1 MEFMKGWDTFKNLSH
16 PFEGDKLQV
25 CPTGRDKKR
34 MARQTTIPARTA
46 IEVDLPRRAR
56 VNVRSLRRHPI
67 FVLGMLLALL
77 LVTLVL
83 AMRIGTVGI
92 DPAQIVA
99 IISKRVI
106 GVDFGVLW
114 SAAEES
120 IIWQIRLPRVLGA
133 AVVGG
138 GLAAAG
144 VVFQGLLRNPMAD
157 PYLLGTSGGAAL
169 AATIAFAIP
178 FSLGFITYGF
188 VPIAAFVGA
197 LLAVMIVYRLAH
209 VGMHTPI
216 TTLLLAGFAVSSMLS
231 AFMSAL
237 MLLSRGTLERVVL
250 WTLGGVSASGWGMLL
265 AVTPLILLGTGLAF
279 ALSNDLNAFLLGE
292 EQAAALGVNVE
303 RKKFLLLAVGAL
315 MTGAAVALSGLVGFV
330 GLIVP
335 HFTRIVLGPN
345 HRLLLPAS
353 FLCGAIFLV
362 LADLIARTVLAPQEL
377 PLGVITALV
386 GAPFFILLLRRAKK
400 EYAF

>member
-1 MEFMKGWDTFKNLSH
+1 
-16 PFEGDKLQV
+16 
-25 CPTGRDKKR
+25 
-34 MARQTTIPARTA
+34 MARQTIVSKPTTLNVELQTR
-46 IEVDLPRRAR
+46 VMRRI
-56 VNVRSLRRHPI
+56 NLRALWKHPV
-67 FVLGMLLALL
+67 FVLSALTVLL
-77 LVTLVL
+77 LITLVL
-83 AMRIGTVGI
+83 AMRFGTVAI
-92 DPAQIVA
+92 EPAQIIA
-99 IISKRVI
+99 IVFKRMFGI
-106 GVDFGVLW
+106 DFGMVW

-133 AVVGG
+133 AIVGA
-138 GLAAAG
+138 GLASAG

-178 FSLGFITYGF
+178 FTLGFITFGL
-188 VPIAAFVGA
+188 VPIAAFFGA
-197 LLAVMIVYRLAH
+197 LLAVLLVYRLAH
-209 VGMHTPI
+209 VGMYTPI

-265 AVTPLILLGTGLAF
+265 AVTPLIVLGTFFAF
-279 ALSNDLNAFLLGE
+279 LLSNDLNAFLLGE

-303 RKKFLLLAVGAL
+303 RKKFVLLCVGAL

-335 HFTRIVLGPN
+335 HFARILLGPN

-353 FLCGAIFLV
+353 FLCGGIFLV
-362 LADLIARTVLAPQEL
+362 FADLIARTLLSPQEI
-377 PLGVITALV
+377 PLGVVTALI
-386 GAPFFILLLRRAKK
+386 GAPFFVLLLRRAKRQ
-400 EYAF
+400 YMF

>member
-1 MEFMKGWDTFKNLSH
+1 MPIEMPTRAQLRVQWKH
-16 PFEGDKLQV
+16 P
-25 CPTGRDKKR
+25 
-34 MARQTTIPARTA
+34 A
-46 IEVDLPRRAR
+46 
-56 VNVRSLRRHPI
+56 
-67 FVLGMLLALL
+67 FVLSALGILL
-77 LVTLVL
+77 LLTLIF
-83 AMRIGTVGI
+83 AMRLGTVGI
-92 DPAQIVA
+92 EPAQIVA
-99 IISKRVI
+99 IVFKRAF
-106 GVDFGVLW
+106 GFDFGLTW

-133 AVVGG
+133 AIVGA
-138 GLAAAG
+138 GLASAG

-178 FSLGFITYGF
+178 FTLGFITFGL

-197 LLAVMIVYRLAH
+197 LGAVLIVYRLAR
-209 VGMHTPI
+209 VGMYTPI
-216 TTLLLAGFAVSSMLS
+216 TTLLLAGFAVSSMLG
-231 AFMSAL
+231 ALMSAL
-237 MLLSRGTLERVVL
+237 MLLSRGTLERIVL

-265 AVTPLILLGTGLAF
+265 TVTPLILFGAALAF
-279 ALSNDLNAFLLGE
+279 LFSNDLNAFLLGE

-303 RKKFLLLAVGAL
+303 RKKFVLLCVGAL

-335 HFTRIVLGPN
+335 HFVRIVLGPN

-353 FLCGAIFLV
+353 FLCGAIFLT
-362 LADLIARTVLAPQEL
+362 LADLIARLALAPQEI

-386 GAPFFILLLRRAKK
+386 GAPFFILLLRRAKRQ
-400 EYAF
+400 YSF

>member
-1 MEFMKGWDTFKNLSH
+1 MATQDIRSTLT
-16 PFEGDKLQV
+16 PL
-25 CPTGRDKKR
+25 PT
-34 MARQTTIPARTA
+34 TW
-46 IEVDLPRRAR
+46 LAR
-56 VNVRSLRRHPI
+56 VNLRALWKHPVW
-67 FVLGMLLALL
+67 VLSALGIV
-77 LVTLVL
+77 LVITLVL
-83 AMRIGTVGI
+83 AMRLGTVNI
-92 DPAQIVA
+92 EPLQVIA
-99 IISKRVI
+99 ILCKHIF
-106 GVDFGVLW
+106 GVDLGIAW
-114 SAAEES
+114 SGGQDS
-120 IIWQIRLPRVLGA
+120 IIWQIRFPRVLGA
-133 AVVGG
+133 AIVGA
-138 GLAAAG
+138 GLASAG

-178 FSLGFITYGF
+178 FTLGYFTFGF
-188 VPIAAFVGA
+188 VPIAAFFGA
-197 LLAVMIVYRLAH
+197 LLAVLVVYRLAH
-209 VGMHTPI
+209 VGMYTPI

-231 AFMSAL
+231 ALMSAL
-237 MLLSRGTLERVVL
+237 MLLSHNTLERVVL

-265 AVTPLILLGTGLAF
+265 AVTPLILLGTVIAF

-303 RKKFLLLAVGAL
+303 QRKFVLLCVGAL

-335 HFTRIVLGPN
+335 HFVRIVLGPD

-362 LADLIARTVLAPQEL
+362 IADLIARTILSPQEI
-377 PLGVITALV
+377 PLGVVTALV

-400 EYAF
+400 DYVF

>member
-1 MEFMKGWDTFKNLSH
+1 
-16 PFEGDKLQV
+16 
-25 CPTGRDKKR
+25 
-34 MARQTTIPARTA
+34 MARQTAIAARTVLDMELA
-46 IEVDLPRRAR
+46 RRAR
-56 VNVRSLRRHPI
+56 THLRVLGKHPA
-67 FVLGMLLALL
+67 FVLGALVALL
-77 LVTLVL
+77 LVALIV

-92 DPAQIVA
+92 EPAQIVG
-99 IISKRVI
+99 IIVKRAFGI
-106 GVDFGVLW
+106 DPGVAW
-114 SAAEES
+114 SAAQES

-178 FSLGFITYGF
+178 FALGFITYGL

-197 LLAVMIVYRLAH
+197 LVAVMIVYRLAH

-216 TTLLLAGFAVSSMLS
+216 TTLLLAGFAVSSMLG
-231 AFMSAL
+231 ALMSAL

-265 AVTPLILLGTGLAF
+265 TVTPLILLGAALAF

-303 RKKFLLLAVGAL
+303 RKKFLLLGIGAL
-315 MTGAAVALSGLVGFV
+315 LTGAAVALSGLVGFV

-335 HFTRIVLGPN
+335 HFTRIVLGPD

-353 FLCGAIFLV
+353 FLCGAIFLAM
-362 LADLIARTVLAPQEL
+362 ADLIARTVLAPQEI

-400 EYAF
+400 DYTF